1 MRVKLPIKIRINY
14 LLIPLFVI
22 ITASAASHFA
32 DTGLAWYKTINLPGW
47 TFSNLFK
54 LNIWIFIFAFTA
66 LSILI
71 IWNRYSKER
80 NFSLIIA
87 LFVLNAV
94 INVGWSILFYTQQ
107 QLGLALFES
116 VSASVY
122 YFSTDWSYLAFL
134 SACSLY
140 ASSLFGLGDLY
151 NCSNIECL
159 DDELVLYNLKT

>member
-1 MRVKLPIKIRINY
+1 MLLKFRINY

-32 DTGLAWYKTINLPGW
+32 DTGLAWYKTINIPSW
-47 TFSNLFK
+47 TFSNLFM
-54 LNIWIFIFAFTA
+54 LNIWIIIFVFTS

-87 LFVLNAV
+87 LFVLNAI

-116 VSASVY
+116 VLLVINIALLISLVWRFCPLAACMLLPYSVWVI
-122 YFSTDWSYLAFL
+122 FAT
-134 SACSLY
+134 
-140 ASSLFGLGDLY
+140 
-151 NCSNIECL
+151 
-159 DDELVLYNLKT
+159 VLTLNVWMMN

>member
-1 MRVKLPIKIRINY
+1 MRVKLPLKFRINY

-32 DTGLAWYKTINLPGW
+32 DTGLAWYKSINLPGW
-47 TFSNLFK
+47 IFLNMFT
-54 LNIWIFIFAFTA
+54 LNIWIIIFIFTS

-80 NFSLIIA
+80 NFSLIIS
-87 LFVLNAV
+87 LFVLNAI

-116 VSASVY
+116 VLLVFSIFLLIGLIWRFCPIAAWMLLPYSVWII
-122 YFSTDWSYLAFL
+122 FAT
-134 SACSLY
+134 
-140 ASSLFGLGDLY
+140 
-151 NCSNIECL
+151 
-159 DDELVLYNLKT
+159 VLTLNVWIIN

>member
-1 MRVKLPIKIRINY
+1 LPIKLRINY

-47 TFSNLFK
+47 TFSNMFK
-54 LNIWIFIFAFTA
+54 LNIWIIIFIFTSI
-66 LSILI
+66 SILI

-80 NFSLIIA
+80 NFSLIIG

-116 VSASVY
+116 VLLVFTISLLIVLIWSFCPIAACMLLPYSVWII
-122 YFSTDWSYLAFL
+122 FTT
-134 SACSLY
+134 
-140 ASSLFGLGDLY
+140 
-151 NCSNIECL
+151 
-159 DDELVLYNLKT
+159 VLTLNVLINN

>member
-1 MRVKLPIKIRINY
+1 LPLKFRINY

-32 DTGLAWYKTINLPGW
+32 DAGLAWYKTINIPGW
-47 TFSNLFK
+47 IFSNLFM
-54 LNIWIFIFAFTA
+54 LNIWIIIFVFTS

-80 NFSLIIA
+80 NFSLIIG
-87 LFVLNAV
+87 LFVLNAI

-116 VSASVY
+116 ILLMFNIFLLIGLIWRFCPIAACMLFPYSVWVI
-122 YFSTDWSYLAFL
+122 FATALTLNVWII
-134 SACSLY
+134 
-140 ASSLFGLGDLY
+140 
-151 NCSNIECL
+151 N
-159 DDELVLYNLKT
+159 

>member
-1 MRVKLPIKIRINY
+1 MRVKLLLKFRINY

-32 DTGLAWYKTINLPGW
+32 DAGLAWYRTINLPGW
-47 TFSNLFK
+47 TLSNMFM
-54 LNIWIFIFAFTA
+54 LNIWIIIFAFTS

-80 NFSLIIA
+80 NFSLIIG

-107 QLGLALFES
+107 QLGLAFFES
-116 VSASVY
+116 VLLGFNISLLIGLIWRFCPLAACMLLPYSVWVI
-122 YFSTDWSYLAFL
+122 FTT
-134 SACSLY
+134 
-140 ASSLFGLGDLY
+140 
-151 NCSNIECL
+151 
-159 DDELVLYNLKT
+159 VLTFNVWIMN

>member
-1 MRVKLPIKIRINY
+1 MPLKFRINY

-32 DTGLAWYKTINLPGW
+32 DTGLAWYKSINLPGW
-47 TFSNLFK
+47 IFLNMFT
-54 LNIWIFIFAFTA
+54 LNIWIIIFIFTS

-80 NFSLIIA
+80 NFSLIIS
-87 LFVLNAV
+87 LFVLNAI

-116 VSASVY
+116 VLLVFSIFLLIGLIWRFCPIAAWMLLPYSVWII
-122 YFSTDWSYLAFL
+122 FAT
-134 SACSLY
+134 
-140 ASSLFGLGDLY
+140 
-151 NCSNIECL
+151 
-159 DDELVLYNLKT
+159 VLTLNVWIIN

>member
-1 MRVKLPIKIRINY
+1 MVRVKLPLKLRINY

-47 TFSNLFK
+47 TFSNMFM
-54 LNIWIFIFAFTA
+54 LNIWIIIFVFTSV
-66 LSILI
+66 SILI

-80 NFSLIIA
+80 NFSLIIG

-94 INVGWSILFYTQQ
+94 INVGWSILFFTQQ

-116 VSASVY
+116 VLLVFNISLLIGLIWRFCPMAACMLLPYSVWVI
-122 YFSTDWSYLAFL
+122 FTT
-134 SACSLY
+134 
-140 ASSLFGLGDLY
+140 
-151 NCSNIECL
+151 
-159 DDELVLYNLKT
+159 VLTLNVLIIN

>member
-1 MRVKLPIKIRINY
+1 MRVKLPVKFRINY

-32 DTGLAWYKTINLPGW
+32 DTGLAWYKTINLPAW
-47 TFSNLFK
+47 TVSNLFM
-54 LNIWIFIFAFTA
+54 LNIWIFIFAFTS

-71 IWNRYSKER
+71 IWNKYSKER
-80 NFSLIIA
+80 NFSLIIG

-116 VSASVY
+116 VLLVFNISLLIGLIWRFCPLAACMLFPYSVWVI
-122 YFSTDWSYLAFL
+122 FTT
-134 SACSLY
+134 
-140 ASSLFGLGDLY
+140 
-151 NCSNIECL
+151 
-159 DDELVLYNLKT
+159 VLTLNVWIMN

>member
-1 MRVKLPIKIRINY
+1 MPIKFRLNY

-32 DTGLAWYKTINLPGW
+32 DAGLAWYRTINIPGW
-47 TFSNLFK
+47 IFSNLFM
-54 LNIWIFIFAFTA
+54 LNIWIIIFVFTSI
-66 LSILI
+66 SILI

-87 LFVLNAV
+87 LFILNAI

-116 VSASVY
+116 VLLVFNISLLIGLVWRFCPLAACMLFPYSVWVI
-122 YFSTDWSYLAFL
+122 FTT
-134 SACSLY
+134 
-140 ASSLFGLGDLY
+140 
-151 NCSNIECL
+151 
-159 DDELVLYNLKT
+159 VLTFNVWMMN

>member
-1 MRVKLPIKIRINY
+1 VRVKLPLKFRINY

-47 TFSNLFK
+47 TFSNLFM
-54 LNIWIFIFAFTA
+54 LNIWIIIFAFTS

-80 NFSLIIA
+80 SFSLIIG

-116 VSASVY
+116 VLLVFNISLLIGLIWRFCPLAACMLLPYSVWVT
-122 YFSTDWSYLAFL
+122 FAT
-134 SACSLY
+134 
-140 ASSLFGLGDLY
+140 
-151 NCSNIECL
+151 
-159 DDELVLYNLKT
+159 VLTFNTWIMN

>member
-1 MRVKLPIKIRINY
+1 MRVKLPLKFRINY
-14 LLIPLFVI
+14 LLIPLFVV

-32 DTGLAWYKTINLPGW
+32 DAGLAWYKTINLPGW
-47 TFSNLFK
+47 TFSNLFM
-54 LNIWIFIFAFTA
+54 LNIWIIIFVFTS

-87 LFVLNAV
+87 LFVLNAI

-116 VSASVY
+116 VLLVFNISLLIGLVWRFCPLAACMLFPYSVWVI
-122 YFSTDWSYLAFL
+122 FTT
-134 SACSLY
+134 
-140 ASSLFGLGDLY
+140 
-151 NCSNIECL
+151 
-159 DDELVLYNLKT
+159 VLTFNVWMMN

>member
-1 MRVKLPIKIRINY
+1 MPQKLRINY

-32 DTGLAWYKTINLPGW
+32 DTGLAWYKTINIPGW
-47 TFSNLFK
+47 IFSNMFMLK
-54 LNIWIFIFAFTA
+54 IWIFIFVFTSI
-66 LSILI
+66 SILI

-80 NFSLIIA
+80 NFSLIIG

-116 VSASVY
+116 VLLVFNISLLIGLIWRFCPLAAWMLLPYSVWV
-122 YFSTDWSYLAFL
+122 T
-134 SACSLY
+134 Y
-140 ASSLFGLGDLY
+140 AT
-151 NCSNIECL
+151 
-159 DDELVLYNLKT
+159 VLTLNAWIMN